1 MIVDI
6 GDFSAVQFH
15 VKPGPLPPSPD
26 QNPVTA
32 DPSSHSR
39 AKMGLLPALP
49 ITVVHHGGRAT
60 EAGPEPAHAA
70 CSTWNGEFIAGDGV
84 SKGAHKCGPIW
95 SRGNAKQPVP
105 VRLLGSHLSRSTL
118 EQRSGAASTRDTI
131 PTWQRTDGG
140 IMAHM
145 TRSWFH
151 VERPL
156 GARGRSTVATPSVDH
171 RDL

>member
-49 ITVVHHGGRAT
+49 ITVVHHRGCTT
-60 EAGPEPAHAA
+60 EAGPEAADAA
-70 CSTWNGEFIAGDGV
+70 CFTWNGELIAGDG
-84 SKGAHKCGPIW
+84 SKECRRAPT
-95 SRGNAKQPVP
+95 SADLFSYEAMPNNPSQS
-105 VRLLGSHLSRSTL
+105 GSWVSRSTL
-118 EQRSGAASTRDTI
+118 EQRSGPAPARDTI

-140 IMAHM
+140 IMALM
-145 TRSWFH
+145 TRAWFH
-151 VERPL
+151 VARPL
-156 GARGRSTVATPSVDH
+156 DARGRSTVATPSVDH